1 MSTSN
6 VVAEDNAQALNNVDT
21 IPLVDQLAE
30 LTYILDD
37 LEIKMEDGLVTLE
50 EYAEACRKWYVCF
63 MSVEDLAATE

>member
-6 VVAEDNAQALNNVDT
+6 VVAEDNAKALNNVDT

-30 LTYILDD
+30 LTHILDN

-50 EYAEACRKWYVCF
+50 EYTEACRK
-63 MSVEDLAATE
+63 

>member
-6 VVAEDNAQALNNVDT
+6 AVDDTAQALNNVDT
-21 IPLVDQLAE
+21 MPLVDQLAE
-30 LTYILDD
+30 LTHILDD

-63 MSVEDLAATE
+63 MSVEDVAATE